1 MPDLDL
7 KDAAAKLLKVYD
19 VPEEYK
25 FLTQDEDCI
34 RMLKQADKLVPLND
48 PVLITGESGT
58 GKELVARRLHGR
70 RGGRFIALNLASIPE
85 TMVQAE
91 LFGHVRGSYSG
102 AVSNRM
108 GLLVA
113 AAKGTLFLDEIGEIP
128 HSLQVMLLRLI
139 ETRKFRRMGE
149 NEDTEFTGRFV
160 FATNRIDSE
169 FRNDL
174 YHRIATF
181 RLHIKPLRERMEDAK
196 LILKDTLTAPECEN
210 LLVLLDKNKKTC
222 DKAYPK
228 MLGGNVR
235 ELLRLAKQYK
245 VLGPD
250 GLDFRWEGTH

>member
-1 MPDLDL
+1 MPSLATQL
-7 KDAAAKLLKVYD
+7 EAFKKQTVAYD
-19 VPEEYK
+19 TGE
-25 FLTQDEDCI
+25 FITQDPDCI
-34 RMLKQADKLVPLND
+34 RMLESADKLVPLND

-196 LILKDTLTAPECEN
+196 LILKDTLTAPECED
-210 LLVLLDKNKKTC
+210 LLGLLDKNKKTC

-228 MLGGNVR
+228 LLGGNVR